1 MNGLQNTKITKRQ
14 YWQDKIKEWEISH
27 LSQSAFCAQ
36 SGIKQSTFSYWRSV
50 LLEPENK
57 NNNKFSQVKIVKE
70 VMINE
75 ARKPIE
81 IRLLTGHVVYVP
93 SEIGMNEIAKLIHL
107 LGLPYA

>member
-1 MNGLQNTKITKRQ
+1 MPELQNTKITKRQ
-14 YWQDKIKEWEISH
+14 SWHEQVKKWQASN

-57 NNNKFSQVKIVKE
+57 KNNTFSQVKIAKE
-70 VMINE
+70 VVINE
-75 ARKPIE
+75 ATKPID
-81 IRLLTGHVVYVP
+81 IKLLIGHVVYVP

-107 LGLPYA
+107 LGLPHA